1 MKNKKTIG
9 VVVITLVFATLLYL
23 YKDKIKA
30 MFPQEINPDD
40 TSNPETEQSEGEP
53 VTEGGTQ
60 STEGGATYS
69 SEGCGG
75 AYTNNLD
82 EIAENDPQANLYG
95 CGSAVVEWQQFLNSA
110 VPSSVYATMLSVDGK
125 YGQITM
131 SKHQAYLNM
140 MPTVGRDISGLLYE
154 QGSGARLN

>member
-9 VVVITLVFATLLYL
+9 IVVITLLVAYVIYL
-23 YKDKIKA
+23 YRDKIKA
-30 MFPQEINPDD
+30 MLPQDLNPDD
-40 TSNPETEQSEGEP
+40 ISNPTTEQSEDEP
-53 VTEGGTQ
+53 ITEGGTQ

-69 SEGCGG
+69 AEGCGG
-75 AYTNNLD
+75 SYTNHLD

-95 CGSAVVEWQQFLNSA
+95 CGSAVAEWQEFLNSV
-110 VPSSVYATMLSVDGK
+110 VPASVYATVLSVDGK

-131 SKHQAYLNM
+131 NKHQAYLNM

-154 QGSGARLN
+154 QGSGASLN